1 MILLYIFQ
9 TPKKSHFSLKRNK
22 SKGEADY
29 GDLVCPLNPAQS
41 GDQNGTA
48 LNMGVSY

>member
-1 MILLYIFQ
+1 MLNLLFQ

-29 GDLVCPLNPAQS
+29 GDLVCPMNPSQS
-41 GDQNGTA
+41 GEKNGTA
-48 LNMGVSY
+48 LNKGVSY